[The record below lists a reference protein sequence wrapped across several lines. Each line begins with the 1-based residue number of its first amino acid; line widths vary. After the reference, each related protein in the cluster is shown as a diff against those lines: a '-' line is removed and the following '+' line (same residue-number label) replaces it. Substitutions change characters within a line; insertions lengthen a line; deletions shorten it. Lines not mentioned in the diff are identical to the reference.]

1 MLAGDAVAE
10 MLMALGPY
18 EPPSGSSVSGSGQG
32 VDYLQYHE
40 IVNFLGKQVI
50 YTTVKTIVVYPE
62 IISIFVS

>member
-1 MLAGDAVAE
+1 
-10 MLMALGPY
+10 MAWGPY